1 MDPDAV
7 DSLLT
12 GGADGASGDGLQ
24 QDGDAVQEGGDD
36 AGAARVPHGSTDD
49 PQLLDFSANT
59 NPRVPEGVAR
69 VYQTALPAAQSYPS
83 DDYCSYRVAAGEYVD
98 CEPRCV
104 VPTPGGLAAIRL
116 AIQTVVRSGESVVV
130 PYPSFGEYAREV
142 RLQGG
147 EPSFVPADEVLATD
161 PADHAMV
168 VLCNPNNPTGASYD
182 HRRLLAYAEQCRE
195 ADTVLLVDEA
205 FLGFTELPSLA
216 ETDGV
221 VVARSLTKLFGL
233 PGLRTGFAVATG
245 DLRERLEAARRTW
258 TVGEPAVAVGE
269 YCLRQT
275 EFIAETRE
283 RVAAERERMADR
295 LDARF
300 EVTPSDAPY
309 LLCDAGSS
317 EAVDS
322 VLETTRAEEIV
333 VRDARTFRGLDSH
346 FRVAVR
352 LPEGNDQLLA
362 ALGV

>member
-7 DSLLT
+7 DSLLS
-12 GGADGASGDGLQ
+12 GGSSVASGDGVQ
-24 QDGDAVQEGGDD
+24 SDAEGVQEGDG
-36 AGAARVPHGSTDD
+36 GASDTRVPHGSTDD

-59 NPRVPEGVAR
+59 NPRVPDGAAR
-69 VYQTALPAAQSYPS
+69 VYQTALPTARSYPS
-83 DDYCSYRVAAGEYVD
+83 DDYCGYRVAAGEYVD
-98 CEPRCV
+98 CEPRRV
-104 VPTPGGLAAIRL
+104 VATPGGLAAIRL

-142 RLQGG
+142 KLQGG

-168 VLCNPNNPTGASYD
+168 VLCNPNNPTGEGYD
-182 HRRLLAYAEQCRE
+182 HRRLLAYAEQCRD

-205 FLGFTELPSLA
+205 FLGFTELPSLSG
-216 ETDGV
+216 TDGV
-221 VVARSLTKLFGL
+221 IVARSLTKLFGL

-258 TVGEPAVAVGE
+258 SVSEPAAAVGE
-269 YCLRQT
+269 YCLEQT

-283 RVAAERERMADR
+283 RVARERERMADR
-295 LDARF
+295 LGERF
-300 EVTPSDAPY
+300 DVAPSDAPF

-317 EAVDS
+317 GAVDA
-322 VLETTRAEEIV
+322 VLEATRAEGIV

-352 LPEGNDQLLA
+352 LPEENDQLLA